1 MRGAWETVCFILLR
15 ASGALEPLA
24 ELQGVSAL
32 GRTRAAAAG
41 SCTSSCAE
49 VEEAVLHS
57 L

>member
-15 ASGALEPLA
+15 ASDALEPLA

-32 GRTRAAAAG
+32 GRTRAAAVG